1 MPQSEEDLRTNLK
14 TSWLSKC
21 LENILCDFLLPFIEP
36 FLDPGQCGGLKKSSI
51 THYLVKLLNFVH
63 TTLDKRTPHSAVFC
77 SEDLSKAYNRGSHNL
92 VIEDLHSM
100 HAPGWTLSI
109 VCSYLSGRSLVLS
122 HQGSRSSEKPLP
134 GGFGA
139 GTLLGGLLF
148 IVKFNGACLRP
159 PIPRPISGN
168 TGRQFKYID
177 DSCQVASVNLKVSLE
192 PDPILRPRPLNYN
205 ERTQMRLKPEENVLQ
220 QELIK
225 FEAFALQNKLVINS
239 SKCSVMYFSRSK
251 KYAFPPEF
259 SIGTTQVL
267 EVKKVQR
274 ILGIQV
280 QDDMRWNSQVEEMV
294 RKATRTTWVLRRMR
308 SFGVDQASLV
318 AYWKAEGRVHLE
330 LACPVWHSGLTTQ
343 QSRDLDR
350 AQRVAMAAI
359 TGRWEPS
366 HSRQR
371 LDLGLEQLSA
381 RRTQLCA
388 TFAQR
393 TARDSRHMDIFTQS
407 GAPVR
412 PGKAARPYREPFCR
426 TGAHFNS
433 AVPYLTR
440 LLNGN

>member
-1 MPQSEEDLRTNLK
+1 
-14 TSWLSKC
+14 
-21 LENILCDFLLPFIEP
+21 
-36 FLDPGQCGGLKKSSI
+36 
-51 THYLVKLLNFVH
+51 
-63 TTLDKRTPHSAVFC
+63 
-77 SEDLSKAYNRGSHNL
+77 
-92 VIEDLHSM
+92 
-100 HAPGWTLSI
+100 
-109 VCSYLSGRSLVLS
+109 
-122 HQGSRSSEKPLP
+122 
-134 GGFGA
+134 
-139 GTLLGGLLF
+139 
-148 IVKFNGACLRP
+148 
-159 PIPRPISGN
+159 
-168 TGRQFKYID
+168 
-177 DSCQVASVNLKVSLE
+177 
-192 PDPILRPRPLNYN
+192 
-205 ERTQMRLKPEENVLQ
+205 
-220 QELIK
+220 
-225 FEAFALQNKLVINS
+225 
-239 SKCSVMYFSRSK
+239 MYFSRSK

-393 TARDSRHMDIFTQS
+393 TARDSRHTVMFTAVQTNTRR
-407 GAPVR
+407 GAQ
-412 PGKAARPYREPFCR
+412 G
-426 TGAHFNS
+426 S
-433 AVPYLTR
+433 
-440 LLNGN
+440 

>member
-1 MPQSEEDLRTNLK
+1 MDN
-14 TSWLSKC
+14 
-21 LENILCDFLLPFIEP
+21 
-36 FLDPGQCGGLKKSSI
+36 LDPGQCGGLKKSSI

-205 ERTQMRLKPEENVLQ
+205 ERTLMRLKAEENVLQ

-225 FEAFALQNKLVINS
+225 F
-239 SKCSVMYFSRSK
+239 
-251 KYAFPPEF
+251 
-259 SIGTTQVL
+259 
-267 EVKKVQR
+267 
-274 ILGIQV
+274 
-280 QDDMRWNSQVEEMV
+280 
-294 RKATRTTWVLRRMR
+294 
-308 SFGVDQASLV
+308 
-318 AYWKAEGRVHLE
+318 
-330 LACPVWHSGLTTQ
+330 
-343 QSRDLDR
+343 
-350 AQRVAMAAI
+350 
-359 TGRWEPS
+359 
-366 HSRQR
+366 
-371 LDLGLEQLSA
+371 
-381 RRTQLCA
+381 
-388 TFAQR
+388 
-393 TARDSRHMDIFTQS
+393 
-407 GAPVR
+407 
-412 PGKAARPYREPFCR
+412 
-426 TGAHFNS
+426 
-433 AVPYLTR
+433 
-440 LLNGN
+440 